1 MFGELKVAHVYSQ
14 NNGNV
19 FSDGELA
26 RLATIEGAE
35 IVGWDKLVG
44 SIEVGKR
51 ADLLVVAG
59 QNDGQPHVPLF
70 EGDER
75 KVQLVSINGTPRYGT
90 PAMMVTDGPE
100 LEVLT
105 VGGEQR
111 VLYLKQETEDP
122 DVSAL
127 SFAQAEARLKDA
139 LQNIKEIRVEQE
151 AQQAPEAL
159 AAAPDV
165 RTGHPRLALDEFEHT
180 NFTQRPHLPLEGV
193 LTGPTDKPTIA
204 AQPISSL
211 LSPITLDV
219 LTVADDPEF
228 LDRVAAQINLPEYMA
243 AGLRELYRA

>member
-75 KVQLVSINGTPRYGT
+75 RVQLVAINGTPRYGT
-90 PAMMVTDGPE
+90 PAVMVTDGPD
-100 LEVLT
+100 LEVLN

-127 SFAQAEARLKDA
+127 SFGQAEAKLRDA
-139 LQNIKEIRVEQE
+139 LHNIKEIRLEQE
-151 AQQAPEAL
+151 GGHAPEAL
-159 AAAPDV
+159 AAAPEV
-165 RTGHPRLALDEFEHT
+165 REGQPRLALDEFEQT
-180 NFTQRPHLPLEGV
+180 DFTQRPHLPLEGV
-193 LTGPTDKPTIA
+193 VTGPTDAPAIA
-204 AQPISSL
+204 TQPISSI
-211 LSPITLDV
+211 LSPINLDA
-219 LTVADDPEF
+219 LTVVDDSDF
-228 LDRVAAQINLPEYMA
+228 LDRVAAQMNLPEYMA
-243 AGLRELYRA
+243 PALRELYRS